1 MEGRTSFV
9 IAHRI
14 QSVMDADL
22 ILVLDGGQ
30 IVERGDH
37 KTLMAEQGI
46 YRSVYDM
53 QAKVEVEIEK
63 EMAGVGGD

>member
-1 MEGRTSFV
+1 
-9 IAHRI
+9 
-14 QSVMDADL
+14 MDADL

-37 KTLMAEQGI
+37 ETLMAEQGI